1 MTRALV
7 AVIIALLTFEIGLE
21 VGRRLERATYAP
33 R

>member
-21 VGRRLERATYAP
+21 VGRRLEREVHVA